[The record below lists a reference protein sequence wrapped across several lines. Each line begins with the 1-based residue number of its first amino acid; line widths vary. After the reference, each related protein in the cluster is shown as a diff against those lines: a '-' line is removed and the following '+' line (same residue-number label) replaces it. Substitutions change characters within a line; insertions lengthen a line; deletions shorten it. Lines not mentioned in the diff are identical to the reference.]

1 MIYYSYKLDELRDFS
16 NRGLTMKY
24 IITIVIVLIALLV
37 AGILMRRKHNVIIQR
52 LEQEKL
58 QIQHYPIFEELT
70 KIKTLNMNGETEKL
84 FEAWRD
90 QWTEVIDVHVL
101 KIDSMLFDAED
112 YIDRFNFKKA
122 SQIEKDIEEYI
133 VKCDKIKSQI
143 ITELEDLIGSEEKS
157 RIEMEQLKEYYR
169 SARKT
174 LLAHQHS
181 FGQALPMLEKILE
194 EVPESFERYDNLT
207 NEGNYLQARE
217 IVLSLNTQAQQ
228 LDYYINEI
236 PSLITEIHTK
246 IPNAIQDL
254 KNGQKE
260 MEDQSYYLR
269 HLELTEALEN
279 LEKELEQ
286 LNKEVINLNI
296 ANVTNRV
303 QEINDEIDQ
312 YYDMLELEVIAK
324 NFVDKNCGNMYTTI
338 NEVLRVTKEVSDEA
352 AYVQNS
358 YQISEEEAEIPKI
371 GLKQLEMIQKRY
383 ELLATRVKE
392 EQSAYS
398 SLQQELI
405 EISEEIDKIKAQQE
419 EFSDRLKNLRINEI
433 KAREQLNSLKKLL
446 QNTDRLLQKANI
458 PGVPAEMEARIEE
471 AEEQIFIVIQCLQEI
486 PLNMNLVHVNLQN
499 AQKSIQEVHERA
511 KEMIENV
518 LLIERIIQYGNRYR
532 ASNPTVNQQL
542 LEAEEAF
549 HQFRY
554 IKALED
560 AVNAVELAE
569 PGAIKRIEEL
579 VQEELYSKS

>member
-207 NEGNYLQARE
+207 KEGNYLQARE

-286 LNKEVINLNI
+286 LNAEVINLNI
-296 ANVTNRV
+296 SNVTNRV

-324 NFVDKNCGNMYTTI
+324 NFVDKNCENMYTTI

-471 AEEQIFIVIQCLQEI
+471 AEEQIFIVIQCLQEV

-579 VQEELYSKS
+579 VQDELYSKS

>member
-1 MIYYSYKLDELRDFS
+1 
-16 NRGLTMKY
+16 MKY

>member
-1 MIYYSYKLDELRDFS
+1 M
-16 NRGLTMKY
+16 
-24 IITIVIVLIALLV
+24 
-37 AGILMRRKHNVIIQR
+37 
-52 LEQEKL
+52 
-58 QIQHYPIFEELT
+58 
-70 KIKTLNMNGETEKL
+70 
-84 FEAWRD
+84 
-90 QWTEVIDVHVL
+90 
-101 KIDSMLFDAED
+101 
-112 YIDRFNFKKA
+112 
-122 SQIEKDIEEYI
+122 
-133 VKCDKIKSQI
+133 
-143 ITELEDLIGSEEKS
+143 
-157 RIEMEQLKEYYR
+157 
-169 SARKT
+169 
-174 LLAHQHS
+174 
-181 FGQALPMLEKILE
+181 
-194 EVPESFERYDNLT
+194 
-207 NEGNYLQARE
+207 
-217 IVLSLNTQAQQ
+217 
-228 LDYYINEI
+228 
-236 PSLITEIHTK
+236 
-246 IPNAIQDL
+246 
-254 KNGQKE
+254 
-260 MEDQSYYLR
+260 
-269 HLELTEALEN
+269 
-279 LEKELEQ
+279 
-286 LNKEVINLNI
+286 
-296 ANVTNRV
+296 
-303 QEINDEIDQ
+303 
-312 YYDMLELEVIAK
+312 
-324 NFVDKNCGNMYTTI
+324 
-338 NEVLRVTKEVSDEA
+338 
-352 AYVQNS
+352 
-358 YQISEEEAEIPKI
+358 
-371 GLKQLEMIQKRY
+371 
-383 ELLATRVKE
+383 LATRVKE